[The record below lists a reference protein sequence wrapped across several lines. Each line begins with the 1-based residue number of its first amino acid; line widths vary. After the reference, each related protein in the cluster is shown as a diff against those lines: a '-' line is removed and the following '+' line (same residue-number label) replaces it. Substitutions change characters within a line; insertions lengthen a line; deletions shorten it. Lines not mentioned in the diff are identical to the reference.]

1 MTIEL
6 PSAVEESLRDL
17 AAQQGRDIGV
27 LVGEVLQDFIEAA
40 HISDV
45 TSAEVG
51 ETQLALISELKGI
64 PEWKDGGE

>member
-1 MTIEL
+1 MTIDL
-6 PSAVEESLRDL
+6 PADIEESLRDI

-27 LVGEVLQDFIEAA
+27 LVGEVLQDYIEAA
-40 HISDV
+40 HITDF

-51 ETQLALISELKGI
+51 ETQLALIGELKGI